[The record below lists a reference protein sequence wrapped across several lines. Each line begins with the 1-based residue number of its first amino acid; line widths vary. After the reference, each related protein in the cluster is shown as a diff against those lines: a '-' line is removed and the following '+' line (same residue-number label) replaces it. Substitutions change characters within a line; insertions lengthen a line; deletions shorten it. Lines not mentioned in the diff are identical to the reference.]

1 MRNRGVPQRS
11 LARTPGTSEVPG
23 MHPRY
28 LHKGAQL
35 ISGKATHGMP
45 CKIGQNALWY
55 MRVMVFWY
63 KCEICDFTFWP
74 DGDRT
79 FRAHKQNSPR
89 RCRTRSFSTL
99 LAFTACLMAPKENI
113 TAYDGHHESWKV
125 QKCREGRRRILD
137 FGLSTVVLEYSA

>member
-1 MRNRGVPQRS
+1 MSQTCLWGVSRVSQGYHGGVPRLSQRWLRPNSGVPQRC

-89 RCRTRSFSTL
+89 RCLSMSF
-99 LAFTACLMAPKENI
+99 PPI
-113 TAYDGHHESWKV
+113 
-125 QKCREGRRRILD
+125 
-137 FGLSTVVLEYSA
+137 SAIPISIFI

>member
-1 MRNRGVPQRS
+1 MKLVSVCKIWPQTGMRNRGVPQRS

-99 LAFTACLMAPKENI
+99 LAFTACLMSKHNGQRWTP
-113 TAYDGHHESWKV
+113 
-125 QKCREGRRRILD
+125 REMEMEASRQR
-137 FGLSTVVLEYSA
+137 T